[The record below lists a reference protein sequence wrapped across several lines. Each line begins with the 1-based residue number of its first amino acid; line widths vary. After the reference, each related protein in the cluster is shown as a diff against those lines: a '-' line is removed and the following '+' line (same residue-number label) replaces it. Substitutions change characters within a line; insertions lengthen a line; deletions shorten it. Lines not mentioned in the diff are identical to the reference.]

1 MMSLVNYVQLSLR
14 FFHRYQSRIFQSKKF
29 PGWIRLY
36 PLSLLTW
43 LLVQILCI
51 DYIPVEQWCIGW
63 KDAPVEI
70 GVDKNHGS
78 VNLLPFDRFKHIGS
92 NMRVKI
98 IGGVVVNN
106 SR

>member
-1 MMSLVNYVQLSLR
+1 MV
-14 FFHRYQSRIFQSKKF
+14 H
-29 PGWIRLY
+29 
-36 PLSLLTW
+36 
-43 LLVQILCI
+43 
-51 DYIPVEQWCIGW
+51 IGW

-106 SR
+106 SRLSDSTT